1 MLSLPD
7 PLHPAVVHF
16 PIVLLLIGAGVAV
29 ISAFVNRWNLTWIS
43 AALLVMGAMG
53 TFVAV
58 ETGEESREILGKLV
72 GDTQQLVDDHQEW
85 AERTEIAAAITAMLA
100 VLAAAGSIAARFTAG
115 RMKLFAWFCRPT
127 IHYSLRSLTA
137 AAALLSCF
145 CVYQTARRGG
155 ALVYDHGVGVNVA
168 VIVPSSE
175 TRGQ

>member
-1 MLSLPD
+1 MLKEINS
-7 PLHPAVVHF
+7 
-16 PIVLLLIGAGVAV
+16 VLADAE
-29 ISAFVNRWNLTWIS
+29 
-43 AALLVMGAMG
+43 LLVN
-53 TFVAV
+53 
-58 ETGEESREILGKLV
+58 E
-72 GDTQQLVDDHQEW
+72 Q
-85 AERTEIAAAITAMLA
+85 EIAAAITAMLA